1 MQQKILVGGIA
12 VFVGV
17 GLVVSKVPLRD
28 AGQALFGAAITF
40 GLLGALVYGLWRI
53 LFPGPG
59 KAMFCS
65 ACGHEGPSKQITKG
79 STGLE
84 LFLWLLFLLPGLLY
98 SIWRHSSRANG
109 CAACGSTSLI
119 PPDSPMAVRQ
129 KKTLQS

>member
-1 MQQKILVGGIA
+1 MNLQQKILIGGA
-12 VFVGV
+12 VAFLGYAVVFGDASLKD
-17 GLVVSKVPLRD
+17 LVPISIVL
-28 AGQALFGAAITF
+28 ALFAA
-40 GLLGALVYGLWRI
+40 LAYGLWKI

-84 LFLWLLFLLPGLLY
+84 LFLWLLFLLPGLVY
-98 SIWRHSSRANG
+98 SIWRHSSRASG
-109 CAACGSTSLI
+109 CAACGSTALI
-119 PPDSPMAVRQ
+119 PTDSPMALRQ